1 MTRAQA
7 PTGRREQNKLEKRAR
22 IIAAARA
29 LFKHKGYDATTT
41 QEIAEAA
48 GVASGTIF
56 TYASTKEDLVILV
69 FHEEML
75 SVIQDATAKARAGTT
90 LRDQLIAF
98 FDVMVNYH
106 ERDLTLSRTLLRQLG
121 YVSTGDQRALVSE
134 LMNAL
139 LGQLTLIVEAAKSRG
154 EIVLAQPAFA
164 SARAAFAIYYFHL
177 GGLMS
182 GYINRTQF
190 DQSLKTDLS
199 LLMRGLE

>member
-56 TYASTKEDLVILV
+56 TYANTKEDLVILV

-75 SVIQDATAKARAGTT
+75 SVIQDATAKARAGTN

-98 FDVMVNYH
+98 FDVMVDYH

-139 LGQLTLIVEAAKSRG
+139 LGQLTLVVEAAKSRG

-164 SARAAFAIYYFHL
+164 SARAAFAVYYFHL

-182 GYINRTQF
+182 GYIDRTQF
-190 DQSLKTDLS
+190 DQALKTDLS

>member
-1 MTRAQA
+1 
-7 PTGRREQNKLEKRAR
+7 
-22 IIAAARA
+22 
-29 LFKHKGYDATTT
+29 
-41 QEIAEAA
+41 
-48 GVASGTIF
+48 
-56 TYASTKEDLVILV
+56 
-69 FHEEML
+69 
-75 SVIQDATAKARAGTT
+75 
-90 LRDQLIAF
+90 
-98 FDVMVNYH
+98 MVNYH

>member
-1 MTRAQA
+1 LTRAQA

>member
-48 GVASGTIF
+48 DVASGTIF
-56 TYASTKEDLVILV
+56 TYANTKEDLVILV

-75 SVIQDATAKARAGTT
+75 SVIQDATAMARAGTN

-98 FDVMVNYH
+98 FDVMVDYH